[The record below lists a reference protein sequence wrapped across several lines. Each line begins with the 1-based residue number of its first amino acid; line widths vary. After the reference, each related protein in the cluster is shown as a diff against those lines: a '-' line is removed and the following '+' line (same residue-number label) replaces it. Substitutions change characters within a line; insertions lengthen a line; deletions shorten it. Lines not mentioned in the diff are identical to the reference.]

1 MDFLKQEGRGD
12 VMSVSELKGH
22 FKEPPL
28 GGESG
33 PGWMDVRMRR
43 VMDRMLHCKISTS

>member
-1 MDFLKQEGRGD
+1 MKQEGRGD

-22 FKEPPL
+22 IKEPPL

-33 PGWMDVRMRR
+33 PELAGCED
-43 VMDRMLHCKISTS
+43 DEDDGLDAD